1 MTTQTYTEQYDYI
14 YDLLVDKELDEEL
27 LDFLYHVPNHE
38 DQMVMIKHPHFSF
51 TIILQHDGEMGI
63 EYQINRINKSFPIKK
78 EMIEKCKVEGD
89 WSSYFILWVEKPFR
103 FSEFLKYKDKLT
115 DEEYWETLGDV
126 FISTEIQTDRMDEWI
141 EVFNS
146 QRPNREY
153 LMTDDEDLDFFNQ
166 LPDQVEIW
174 RGVRDKDWIEGLSW
188 TTDKEQGEWFVK
200 SRGFSVD
207 EHILCNGWIEK
218 DKILMSSQHE
228 NLIVCNPKDI
238 TDLKTENVKEV

>member
-1 MTTQTYTEQYDYI
+1 MTKTRTNSDYI
-14 YDLLVDKELDEEL
+14 YDYLDEEL
-27 LDFLYHVPNHE
+27 LDFIYPYPNNE
-38 DQMVMIKHPHFSF
+38 DKMIKIEHPFYCSTIYFHF
-51 TIILQHDGEMGI
+51 DGEMSI
-63 EYQINRINKSFPIKK
+63 ENQINRINKSFPIKK
-78 EMIEKCKVEGD
+78 ERIEKCKVEGD
-89 WSSYFILWVEKPFR
+89 WSSYFLLWVEKPFR
-103 FSEFLKYKDKLT
+103 FSEFLKYKNKLT
-115 DEEYWETLGDV
+115 DEEYWKILRDV
-126 FISTEIQTDRMDEWI
+126 FISTEIQTDRLDEWI

-153 LMTDDEDLDFFNQ
+153 LMTDEEDLDFFNQ

-218 DKILMSSQHE
+218 DKILMCSQHE

-238 TDLKTENVKEV
+238 PNILITEIEGE